1 VSSGKPEKTHGVS
14 TRTAVLAGVGVVGI
28 LLSAAF
34 AGTTLISSLQ
44 MNAALRK
51 CGRAFVGPTHSPFLW
66 YSPGA
71 ADTIKR
77 LGGRDAARRRL
88 AGYLRLPDRLA
99 TRKSDAV
106 FVLGYCGPGVV
117 DEILRMKNS
126 SYPAVRSE
134 VAFVLGRLGSRS
146 PEVLSA
152 LEQLGRDKDENVHLM
167 AKASIDHLQDP
178 MTNFLEETGVTWG
191 ASEPAP

>member
-1 VSSGKPEKTHGVS
+1 MSEEKPEKTSGAS
-14 TRTAVLAGVGVVGI
+14 TRTAVLAAIGVVG
-28 LLSAAF
+28 LLLGAAF
-34 AGTTLISSLQ
+34 AGTTLIPALQ

-51 CGRAFVGPTHSPFLW
+51 CGRAFVGPANSPFLW

-77 LGGRDAARRRL
+77 LGGRDAAGRKL
-88 AGYLRLPDRLA
+88 AGYLRLPDRFA

-106 FVLGYCGPGVV
+106 FVLGYCGPGVA
-117 DEILRMKNS
+117 DEILRMKDS
-126 SYPAVRSE
+126 SDPAVRSE

-146 PEVLSA
+146 SEVLPA

-167 AKASIDHLQDP
+167 AKASLDHLQDP
-178 MTNFLEETGVTWG
+178 MTHLLEETGVTWG
-191 ASEPAP
+191 ASELAP